1 VRREREG
8 KEKGVIEN
16 EGKRV
21 KMRTGIRVR
30 VEGNERGR
38 VKA

>member
-1 VRREREG
+1 VRRERKG

-16 EGKRV
+16 ERKRV
-21 KMRTGIRVR
+21 KMRTRIRVR
-30 VEGNERGR
+30 VEGDERGR